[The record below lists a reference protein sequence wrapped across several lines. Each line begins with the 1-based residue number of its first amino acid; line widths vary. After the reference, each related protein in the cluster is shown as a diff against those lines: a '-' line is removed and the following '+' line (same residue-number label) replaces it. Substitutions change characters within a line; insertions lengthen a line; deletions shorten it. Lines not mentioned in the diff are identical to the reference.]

1 VPALSERLIAVD
13 FDGTVVRGDAPVRY
27 YGAQIAAGL
36 PGPAAA
42 RYRAALDQY
51 LSAEPAAAAGR
62 ADPAEAAALAG
73 AIDSWEAARDLGLC
87 HGVSMAAI
95 KAAFASCREWMIGPE
110 CDVGLAAP
118 VIDAL
123 ASLRAHAR
131 ITLVTNSPEESM
143 LPLLRRL
150 GILDC
155 FDQIVAGAGKP
166 AGMRSFLDRSL
177 ADGLGGEGWRIFS
190 LGDHY
195 RNDIEPAVRIG
206 AATGYIDRY
215 GRADGPASARGRIAE
230 DVLPALRAWAAPT
243 AG

>member
-1 VPALSERLIAVD
+1 M
-13 FDGTVVRGDAPVRY
+13 RGDAPVRY
-27 YGAQIAAGL
+27 YGAQIAAEL
-36 PGPAAA
+36 PGRAAA
-42 RYRAALDQY
+42 RYHAALDAY
-51 LSAEPAAAAGR
+51 LAGGPAAAAGR
-62 ADPAEAAALAG
+62 ADSAEAAALAG
-73 AIDSWEAARDLGLC
+73 AVDSWEAARDLGLC
-87 HGVSMAAI
+87 HGVSRAAI
-95 KAAFASCREWMIGPE
+95 RAAFTRCREWMIGPE
-110 CDVGLAAP
+110 CDVGLAWP
-118 VIDAL
+118 VIDTL
-123 ASLRAHAR
+123 ANLRAHAR
-131 ITLVTNSPEESM
+131 ITLVTNSPEVSM

-150 GILDC
+150 GIRDR

-215 GRADGPASARGRIAE
+215 GRADGPASARGRTAE
-230 DVLPALRAWAAPT
+230 EVLPALRAWAAPA